1 MEHECDSVPCKSSL
15 SFNGH
20 PASSPR
26 QHAFKILTRSIA
38 MQAEVVAAENAIRV
52 LQGGPPSITPVNA
65 FGSSGQHMAVVV
77 EKLAATPAQYPR
89 HPGKPCKRP
98 L

>member
-1 MEHECDSVPCKSSL
+1 M
-15 SFNGH
+15 
-20 PASSPR
+20 
-26 QHAFKILTRSIA
+26 TRSTA

-89 HPGKPCKRP
+89 HPGKPNKRP